1 MVLIIAVLSPE
12 LASKVINL
20 VQNIDLSEKSR
31 TFKKYKKIFQNIKIG
46 KEILTFG
53 NIESKKKK
61 TPLLKSPIFKR
72 LRD

>member
-53 NIESKKKK
+53 NIESNKK
-61 TPLLKSPIFKR
+61 TKNTAIKKSYF
-72 LRD
+72 

>member
-31 TFKKYKKIFQNIKIG
+31 TFKKKKKIIKKKKMG

-53 NIESKKKK
+53 NIEKKKKK

>member
-20 VQNIDLSEKSR
+20 VQNIDLSEKNR

-61 TPLLKSPIFKR
+61 NTAIKKSYF
-72 LRD
+72 